1 MKPPDLLKTRLEFIQ
16 INQETI
22 NVLSEYRTDLIE
34 ILPGVLE
41 EFYAH
46 IKKWPYLASMFK
58 DDSRMDYARKAQQ
71 SHWARLFDGKFDEDY
86 VQSVRKI
93 GLIHSKI
100 GLEPTWYIGAYSFT
114 LNHIY
119 ADVAHRFYSRFSP
132 SAAQKKTADL
142 MAAINK
148 CAMIDMDIAISVY
161 LEENKNVYNRKLNM
175 LAQTFEG
182 QIGGIVEAVSID
194 SMELETS
201 AQSLTK
207 AASLTSLNA
216 TDVAAATE
224 EASSNMASVSSATE
238 QLSASI
244 ANIESLAN
252 DSFKASSD
260 AVSETKLSMES
271 MLNLNSAIHRIN
283 DITALIA
290 AIAGQTNLLAL
301 NATIEAARAG
311 EAGKGFSVV
320 ATEVKGLAT
329 ETTKATEDIRA
340 QVTEILGKS
349 DVTVQS
355 IERVRSVIENVNFVS
370 KDTAEAVSQQK
381 LAVDEIARNV
391 DQVASGT
398 SEVSQKISS
407 ISEAAL
413 QTGKSAEGVIEAAT
427 RLSAQNRN
435 LKESVQ
441 GFITDIKSEN

>member
-1 MKPPDLLKTRLEFIQ
+1 MKPPDLLKMRLEFIQ
-16 INQETI
+16 IDQKTI
-22 NVLSEYRTDLIE
+22 NVLSEYRADLIE

-46 IKKWPYLASMFK
+46 IKKWPHLAAMFK
-58 DDSRMDYARKAQQ
+58 DESRMDYAKKAQQ
-71 SHWARLFDGKFDEDY
+71 SHWVRLFDGKFDENY
-86 VQSVRKI
+86 VQSVKKI

-100 GLEPTWYIGAYSFT
+100 GLEPTWYIGAYSFI
-114 LNHIY
+114 LNYIY
-119 ADVAHRFYSRFSP
+119 ADVSHRFYNRFSP
-132 SAAQKKTADL
+132 AAAQRKTADL
-142 MAAINK
+142 MSAINK

-161 LEENKNVYNRKLNM
+161 LEENKNVYNKKLNM
-175 LAQTFEG
+175 LAQAFES
-182 QIGGIVEAVSID
+182 QIGGIIEAVSID
-194 SMELETS
+194 SAELEVS
-201 AQSLTK
+201 AQSLTR
-207 AASLTSLNA
+207 AASFTSLNA
-216 TDVAAATE
+216 ADVAVATE
-224 EASSNMASVSSATE
+224 EASSNMTSVSSATE

-244 ANIESLAN
+244 ANIEGLAN

-271 MLNLNSAIHRIN
+271 MLNLNAAIHRIN
-283 DITALIA
+283 DITALITT
-290 AIAGQTNLLAL
+290 IAGQTNLLAL

-320 ATEVKGLAT
+320 ATEVKSLAT

-355 IERVRSVIENVNFVS
+355 IEKVRSVIENVNSVS
-370 KDTAEAVSQQK
+370 KDTADAVSQQK
-381 LAVDEIARNV
+381 LAVDEIACNV

-407 ISEAAL
+407 ISDAAL
-413 QTGKSAEGVIEAAT
+413 QTGKSAEEVLEAAT
-427 RLSAQNRN
+427 RLSVQNRN

-441 GFITDIKSEN
+441 GFISGIKSEN